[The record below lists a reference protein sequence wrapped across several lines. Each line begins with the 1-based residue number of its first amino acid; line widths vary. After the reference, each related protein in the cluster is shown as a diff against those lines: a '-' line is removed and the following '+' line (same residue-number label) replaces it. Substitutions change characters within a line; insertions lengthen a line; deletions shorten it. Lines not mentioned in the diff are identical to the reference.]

1 MRILPSG
8 GCSSTTLKPFSA
20 VGITLDFSLRGIM
33 YAWRN
38 WFGSFLKS
46 GDVAAVVTAK
56 AFTVSN
62 PSASSAHCC
71 LCAVMDLWF
80 WGGVLKSSYL
90 GNAHGTCCCSIPVE
104 SLVGPLLL
112 LCLRMGIALWLLQLF
127 GGFIFFLPNI
137 ILKTILL
144 AFSACPAFAGPRV
157 SCCLES
163 CHPSYWSLP
172 LFFLHQNI
180 W

>member
-1 MRILPSG
+1 MGSPGGWVVICSALLPISGYSFPPGCSSAELNGSCSFEARVPETFKNVQLLPFLVMIKCSSFFIHQHKVFVSMRILPSG

-33 YAWRN
+33 YAQRN

-80 WGGVLKSSYL
+80 
-90 GNAHGTCCCSIPVE
+90 
-104 SLVGPLLL
+104 
-112 LCLRMGIALWLLQLF
+112 
-127 GGFIFFLPNI
+127 
-137 ILKTILL
+137 
-144 AFSACPAFAGPRV
+144 
-157 SCCLES
+157 
-163 CHPSYWSLP
+163 
-172 LFFLHQNI
+172 
-180 W
+180 